1 MAKQR
6 LTHTQAISQPASVT
20 AGPSS
25 FLESQSIAS
34 PEIAMR
40 GGTRSATAGLSKPV
54 SDELQDLMNKAA
66 QKIGQREIP
75 FDTPNEFLKTVRL
88 SEEISKTT
96 GITKGTIAA
105 MGKAVKATSEEAA
118 RKNAQTWLQKF
129 GSKLGAITKNH
140 SGKIGLI
147 AMGAY
152 IAMLGISAYRQSG
165 KDRIRGAKHE
175 LDLQDATLGA
185 LTPESAAAGGQADQ
199 LSQMNMMLL
208 QGLTG
213 ASPPPQPQPPSS
225 GSGGPSQQEMQ
236 MLLQALQ
243 QR

>member
-1 MAKQR
+1 
-6 LTHTQAISQPASVT
+6 
-20 AGPSS
+20 
-25 FLESQSIAS
+25 
-34 PEIAMR
+34 
-40 GGTRSATAGLSKPV
+40 
-54 SDELQDLMNKAA
+54 
-66 QKIGQREIP
+66 
-75 FDTPNEFLKTVRL
+75 
-88 SEEISKTT
+88 
-96 GITKGTIAA
+96 
-105 MGKAVKATSEEAA
+105 
-118 RKNAQTWLQKF
+118 
-129 GSKLGAITKNH
+129 
-140 SGKIGLI
+140 
-147 AMGAY
+147 MGAY